1 MILIGD
7 IEANGLLD
15 EWEDQVADRIHVI
28 SFKSVGDITIH
39 GSITGS
45 QDEIKQH
52 WIDLLN
58 AWDDLTVVFHNGIA
72 YDLPLIEKLFGIPFT
87 VEPDTINGKKIQI
100 IDTLVWSRNFYPDLP
115 GGHGLLE
122 WSKRVGTHKPFIEQ
136 WDGLPIEDY
145 VERCVADVETTEK
158 VFLKLAEKM
167 GVEI

>member
-87 VEPDTINGKKIQI
+87 VEPDTINGKKVQI
-100 IDTLVWSRNFYPDLP
+100 IDTLVLSRNWFPDIN
-115 GGHGLLE
+115 GGHSLE
-122 WSKRVGTHKPFIEQ
+122 SWAKRLGTFKPEIDDWEN
-136 WDGLPIEDY
+136 LPLEVY
-145 VERCVADVETTEK
+145 VDRCENDVITTEK
-158 VFLKLAEKM
+158 VFLKLAEKL